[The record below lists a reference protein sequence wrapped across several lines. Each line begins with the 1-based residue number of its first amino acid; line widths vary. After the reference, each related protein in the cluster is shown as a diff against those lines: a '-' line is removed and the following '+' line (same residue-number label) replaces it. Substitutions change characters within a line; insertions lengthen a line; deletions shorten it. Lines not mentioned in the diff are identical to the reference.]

1 MILSLRAIST
11 MKTFSKPYAPPP
23 ASNFNFYEFPA
34 RLRKS
39 VSYRE
44 LTTKT
49 TEHEIKMRLNFKM
62 EKIEM
67 QIPEAPQEE
76 GLCGLSRHS

>member
-1 MILSLRAIST
+1 MKIFSIS
-11 MKTFSKPYAPPP
+11 YAPAP
-23 ASNFNFYEFPA
+23 ASNFNFDESHA
-34 RLRKS
+34 MLRKS

-49 TEHEIKMRLNFKM
+49 TVLEIKMRLNSKM

-67 QIPEAPQEE
+67 HMAGAPQEE
-76 GLCGLSRHS
+76 GLCGLSQRS